1 MSLGIGVSGLSHGP
15 GHVLE
20 HFGSEREA
28 GKVFDRRVVARIVT
42 YMRPFWR
49 QIAVAFLAMLAAT
62 ALTILTPYLV
72 KVTIDNYIT
81 PRDTSGLWRIC
92 LVTGIAFIGLYLAT
106 TIQQYLLSWVG
117 QRALANLRADLFQH
131 LQRLSLS
138 YHDTHIVGVT
148 VSRVINDVAVISDL
162 LSEGWITTIGDVL
175 ILVGIVVVMVSMDWR
190 LAMLA
195 FTVIPL
201 MLVATYLFSR
211 RAKVAFRETRTSVA
225 AVVGDLAEGIAGMRV
240 IQAFAQEGKSQERFD
255 QVNVANRNAQVN
267 AMSLSFVFLP
277 TIEFL
282 GILAT
287 GVVLFFGGIGVIQG
301 SVTLGVL
308 VAFLSY
314 VYALLPAHSRAEP
327 VVQHHA
333 IGDGRRRACRGA
345 S

>member
-1 MSLGIGVSGLSHGP
+1 MSLGIGVTGLSHGP

-28 GKVFDRRVVARIVT
+28 GKFFDRRVVARIIT

-49 QIAVAFLAMLAAT
+49 QIAVAFLAMLVAT
-62 ALTILTPYLV
+62 AMTILAPFLI

-81 PRDTSGLWRIC
+81 PHDTSGLARVC
-92 LVTGIAFIGLYLAT
+92 LLTGLAFIGLYIAT
-106 TIQQYLLSWVG
+106 SIQQYLLSWVG
-117 QRALANLRADLFQH
+117 QRVLANLRADLFRH

-201 MLVATYLFSR
+201 MMVATYLFSR
-211 RAKVAFRETRTSVA
+211 RAKVAFRQTRTSVA
-225 AVVGDLAEGIAGMRV
+225 AVVGDLAEGISGMRV

-282 GILAT
+282 GMLAT
-287 GVVLFFGGIGVIQG
+287 GIVLFFGGHRRHSGNGDAGRAGGIPI
-301 SVTLGVL
+301 LCL
-308 VAFLSY
+308 
-314 VYALLPAHSRAEP
+314 ALLPAHSRAEP
-327 VVQHHA
+327 IVQHHA
-333 IGDGRRRACRGA
+333 IGDGRRRARCGA
-345 S
+345 P